1 MIPLF
6 PGTTIGT
13 HCEAGNIVL
22 VSRLQTFGPLLK
34 QTVRDP
40 LRSLLLVVCALL
52 VAGFCFA
59 VAVIISGASAS
70 LMVAEEKYGADL
82 VVFAEGAERDTQ
94 GALLMGAPVQAWMP
108 RATVGAVAAVPGV
121 ATASPQVYLATVQG
135 SPFSADSSLVVVAI
149 DPTTDFTL
157 SAWSPGTP
165 VSGLGDRQTI
175 GGTSISAPNDDE
187 PITVYGYELDLVGT
201 LERTGTIVDRTL
213 FVTFATATDMLRRT
227 ALQTE
232 QGFTVPADSVSSIL
246 VRVTPGADPEQVAED
261 IGLKVPGV
269 SPVTR
274 SGLFDSV
281 SEQMRGEQ
289 AIMLVVLAVVLA
301 LSLAVI
307 ALVFSMVVNER
318 RREIGV
324 MRALGA
330 TRTAVLASLLGS
342 VTLLALAGAVVGIA
356 LSALVLIAFRGA
368 LTNAFGFPFTFPST
382 TGVVVFVVAGLAVAL
397 CGVLAAASVPAYRIS
412 GQDPALSMRE

>member
-1 MIPLF
+1 M
-6 PGTTIGT
+6 
-13 HCEAGNIVL
+13 
-22 VSRLQTFGPLLK
+22 SRLRAFGSLLK
-34 QTVRDP
+34 VAVRDP
-40 LRSLLLVVCALL
+40 LRSLLLFVCALL

-59 VAVIISGASAS
+59 VAVIVSGASAS
-70 LMVAEEKYGADL
+70 LEVAEEKYGADL

-108 RATVGAVAAVPGV
+108 RSAIGAVAAVPGV
-121 ATASPQVYLATVQG
+121 ATASPQLYLATLRS
-135 SPFSADSSLVVVAI
+135 SPYSADSSLVVVAI
-149 DPTTDFTL
+149 DPATEFTL
-157 SAWSPGTP
+157 AAWSLGTP
-165 VSGLGDRQTI
+165 VSGLDDRQTI
-175 GGTSISAPNDDE
+175 GGTSISVPNQGE
-187 PITVYGYELDLVGT
+187 PITVYGYELDLAGT

-213 FVTFATATDMLRRT
+213 FVTFATAADMLSRT
-227 ALQTE
+227 ALPTE
-232 QGFTVPADSVSSIL
+232 QGFTIPADSVSSIL
-246 VRVTPGADPEQVAED
+246 VKVTSGADPQQVARD
-261 IGLKVPGV
+261 IGLQVPGV
-269 SPVTR
+269 SAVTR

-307 ALVFSMVVNER
+307 TLVFSMVVNER

-330 TRTAVLASLLGS
+330 TRTAVLTSLLSS

-356 LSALVLIAFRGA
+356 ISALVLVAFRSA
-368 LTNAFGFPFTFPST
+368 LTNAFDFPFTFPST

-397 CGVLAAASVPAYRIS
+397 CGVLAAASVPAYRVS
-412 GQDPALSMRE
+412 SQDPALSMRE

>member
-1 MIPLF
+1 MD
-6 PGTTIGT
+6 TD
-13 HCEAGNIVL
+13 CEAGNTAL

-40 LRSLLLVVCALL
+40 LRSLLLFACALL

-70 LMVAEEKYGADL
+70 LEVAEEKYGADL

-108 RATVGAVAAVPGV
+108 RSTIGAVAAVPGV

-135 SPFSADSSLVVVAI
+135 SPHSADSSLVVVAI
-149 DPTTDFTL
+149 DPATDFTL

-175 GGTSISAPNDDE
+175 GGTSISVPDDE

-213 FVTFATATDMLRRT
+213 FVTFATAADMLSRT
-227 ALQTE
+227 SLQTE
-232 QGFTVPADSVSSIL
+232 QGFIVPADSVSSIL
-246 VRVTPGADPEQVAED
+246 VRVTPGADPEQIAED

-269 SPVTR
+269 SPVSR

-289 AIMLVVLAVVLA
+289 AIMLVILVVVLV

-324 MRALGA
+324 IRALGA

-342 VTLLALAGAVVGIA
+342 VTLLAGVHVGRHGLQLHPQAHHDRGRHRDHPRRPRRPHTQRAQDGFVTAVV
-356 LSALVLIAFRGA
+356 
-368 LTNAFGFPFTFPST
+368 T
-382 TGVVVFVVAGLAVAL
+382 
-397 CGVLAAASVPAYRIS
+397 
-412 GQDPALSMRE
+412 